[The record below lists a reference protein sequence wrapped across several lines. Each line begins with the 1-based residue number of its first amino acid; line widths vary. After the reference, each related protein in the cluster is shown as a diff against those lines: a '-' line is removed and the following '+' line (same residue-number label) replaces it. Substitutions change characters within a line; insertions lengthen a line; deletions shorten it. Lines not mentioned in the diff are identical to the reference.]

1 MHFSSDYVNS
11 KPVIEMKSQ
20 FRNLTLMSALGIVFF
35 SCNTEELENKITQ
48 LNAENQQLE
57 AKYQSKDSTLT
68 AFINSFAEIEQ
79 NLSEIREREMNIE
92 VAREENLS
100 AGDLKARI
108 NENVAEINRLLEENR
123 EKIKALNARL
133 TYAGR
138 QNSQLK
144 ASMEELQQTLTAKV
158 EEKESQIE
166 SLQEDLTGLQLE
178 VYQLNTNLAELKE
191 ENQEKAAIID
201 EKTSQMNTAYYAA
214 GTFRELQE
222 EEILSKEGGFLGL
235 GRTEVLNEN
244 AAKERFNQ
252 INIRETLFFPVQGEK
267 VELVTSH
274 PSNSYRIEKTKDDQT
289 QLVVSDPDK
298 FWESSRY
305 LVMMV
310 K

>member
-1 MHFSSDYVNS
+1 
-11 KPVIEMKSQ
+11 MKSQ
-20 FRNLTLMSALGIVFF
+20 FRNLTLISTLGIVFF

-57 AKYQSKDSTLT
+57 ARYQAKDSSLT

-92 VAREENLS
+92 LAREENLS
-100 AGDLKARI
+100 AGDLKNRI
-108 NENVAEINRLLEENR
+108 NENVEEINRLLEENR

-158 EEKESQIE
+158 QEKEGQIE
-166 SLQEDLTGLQLE
+166 NLREDLTSLQFE
-178 VYQLNTNLAELKE
+178 INQLNTNLAELKE
-191 ENQEKAAIID
+191 ENREKAQVID
-201 EKTSQMNTAYYAA
+201 KKTNQMNTAYYAT
-214 GTFRELQE
+214 GTFRELQDE
-222 EEILSKEGGFLGL
+222 QILSKEGGFLGL
-235 GRTEVLNEN
+235 GRTEVLNDN
-244 AAKERFNQ
+244 VSKDRFNQ
-252 INIRETLFFPVQGEK
+252 INIRETLFFPVQGGK

-274 PSNSYRIEKTKDDQT
+274 PSDSYRIEKTESDQT

>member
-1 MHFSSDYVNS
+1 
-11 KPVIEMKSQ
+11 MKSQ
-20 FRNLTLMSALGIVFF
+20 FRNLTLISALGIVFF

-57 AKYQSKDSTLT
+57 ARYQAKDSSLT

-92 VAREENLS
+92 LAREENLS
-100 AGDLKARI
+100 AGDLKNRI
-108 NENVAEINRLLEENR
+108 NENVEEINRLLEENR

-144 ASMEELQQTLTAKV
+144 ASMEELQQTLAAKV
-158 EEKESQIE
+158 QEKEGQIE
-166 SLQEDLTGLQLE
+166 NLREDLTNLQFE
-178 VYQLNTNLAELKE
+178 INQLNTNLAELKE
-191 ENQEKAAIID
+191 ENQEKAQVID
-201 EKTSQMNTAYYAA
+201 KKTNQMNTAYYAA
-214 GTFRELQE
+214 GTFRELQDE
-222 EEILSKEGGFLGL
+222 QILSKEGGFLGL
-235 GRTEVLNEN
+235 GRTEVLNDN
-244 AAKERFNQ
+244 VNKDRFNQ

-274 PSNSYRIEKTKDDQT
+274 PSDSYRIEKTESDQT

>member
-1 MHFSSDYVNS
+1 
-11 KPVIEMKSQ
+11 MKSQ
-20 FRNLTLMSALGIVFF
+20 FRNLTFISAFGIVFF
-35 SCNTEELENKITQ
+35 SCNTEELENKINQ

-57 AKYQSKDSTLT
+57 AKYRAKDSTLT

-79 NLSEIREREMNIE
+79 NLREIREREMNIE
-92 VAREENLS
+92 MAREENLS

-166 SLQEDLTGLQLE
+166 TLREDLTGLQLE
-178 VYQLNTNLAELKE
+178 INQLNTNLAELKAD
-191 ENQEKAAIID
+191 NQEKAAIID
-201 EKTSQMNTAYYAA
+201 EKIAQMNTAYYAA

-235 GRTEVLNEN
+235 GKTEVLNDN
-244 AAKERFNQ
+244 VSKERFNQ

-274 PSNSYRIEKTKDDQT
+274 PSDSYRIEKIRDDQT

>member
-1 MHFSSDYVNS
+1 M
-11 KPVIEMKSQ
+11 
-20 FRNLTLMSALGIVFF
+20 
-35 SCNTEELENKITQ
+35 
-48 LNAENQQLE
+48 
-57 AKYQSKDSTLT
+57 
-68 AFINSFAEIEQ
+68 
-79 NLSEIREREMNIE
+79 
-92 VAREENLS
+92 
-100 AGDLKARI
+100 
-108 NENVAEINRLLEENR
+108 
-123 EKIKALNARL
+123 
-133 TYAGR
+133 
-138 QNSQLK
+138 
-144 ASMEELQQTLTAKV
+144 
-158 EEKESQIE
+158 
-166 SLQEDLTGLQLE
+166 
-178 VYQLNTNLAELKE
+178 NTNLAELKE